1 MKQIKCVRV
10 SLYHSWRRIF
20 PPKQQKSTRFFTL
33 IATKIHGI
41 SSHSTKETTQ
51 NIGSTHCQ
59 NGTITISW
67 FFGKGFNHLC
77 CHQTFNGSHQTQE
90 NSLDHNFGDAIA
102 RQNAGEIIAS
112 AGKNSCEIWMACLWE
127 CSGRLGKCQLPL
139 CWRFFRVD
147 DCQVNCSINGKLG
160 KMIIPVIIPLKSTPN
175 KKTHGCLG

>member
-10 SLYHSWRRIF
+10 SLYHSRRRIF
-20 PPKQQKSTRFFTL
+20 PPKQQKNTRFFTL

-90 NSLDHNFGDAIA
+90 NTLDHNFGDSIA

-112 AGKNSCEIWMACLWE
+112 AGKILMRCGWRVFGFLRKGWGNVTFGGWW
-127 CSGRLGKCQLPL
+127 LPSE
-139 CWRFFRVD
+139 RFY
-147 DCQVNCSINGKLG
+147 QVETWQNDI
-160 KMIIPVIIPLKSTPN
+160 
-175 KKTHGCLG
+175 